1 MGDLKMCG
9 ACHTTD
15 YCAQCHGS
23 GAAGVEGKGYPSLLD
38 NDWLWGGDMEA
49 IHTTIT
55 HGIRNTTDPD
65 ARYSEMPKFGA
76 DGLLE
81 PAQIDAVVEHVLAIS
96 GQEHDAAK
104 AAEGAT
110 VFAENC
116 AACHGANLQGQPDWK
131 QRLANGR
138 MPAPPHDATGHT
150 WHHSDRDL
158 YNLTK
163 LGVATVMGNGYESDM
178 PAFGGKLSDDD
189 IRAVLAYIRNT
200 WPDRKSVV

>member
-1 MGDLKMCG
+1 MKAL
-9 ACHTTD
+9 
-15 YCAQCHGS
+15 
-23 GAAGVEGKGYPSLLD
+23 
-38 NDWLWGGDMEA
+38 
-49 IHTTIT
+49 
-55 HGIRNTTDPD
+55 
-65 ARYSEMPKFGA
+65 
-76 DGLLE
+76 
-81 PAQIDAVVEHVLAIS
+81 LAIAVF
-96 GQEHDAAK
+96 AAPPVW
-104 AAEGAT
+104 AEDVSPAT
-110 VFAENC
+110 VQVGRQIYADNC
-116 AACHGANLQGQPDWK
+116 ATCHGADLQGQPDWK

-200 WPDRKSVV
+200 WPVRVQQAQAKITAADRKSVV